1 MTVRIGIFIC
11 CMAVDYRG
19 GITVK
24 KPSCFSSVIM
34 LCFQILDGH
43 KVLILVG
50 EKEQR
55 KMLTS
60 AEMLH
65 EALQNSSM
73 CVLKGY
79 GHGDCSLN
87 HPDEYTNQM
96 NSLL

>member
-1 MTVRIGIFIC
+1 MDWLEWRLDAHIAKNAEEGEQTYLR
-11 CMAVDYRG
+11 ASERG
-19 GITVK
+19 RAIEL
-24 KPSCFSSVIM
+24 P
-34 LCFQILDGH
+34 
-43 KVLILVG
+43 VG

-87 HPDEYTNQM
+87 HPDEYINQM